1 MLHDYGDGARR
12 TFGSIA
18 MPVSRRSI
26 IAAGAAGAAGVAAQA
41 APLLGFDA
49 SDLGLKPDAAQDQT
63 HILQRA
69 IERAAQ
75 ARLPLLLPPGTYRAA
90 ELRLPAHAKIAGTRG
105 ATRLVLARA
114 ASLFT
119 GSNAANV
126 DLTGLVIDGARL
138 KPDQGRA
145 LVHVADGQDI
155 RLTDCTIVNAGRN
168 AVSLERCSGVVSG
181 CTIEDAGDGA
191 LFAIDST
198 GLRIAGNV
206 IRRSGNN
213 GIQVWRSAFGNDG
226 TIVTDNRIEDTRAD
240 AGGDG
245 PHGNAISVFR
255 AGNLIVRGN
264 RIDGCAFSAV
274 RGNSASNIQIA
285 GNVCTR
291 MSEVGIYSEF
301 SFEGAVI
308 TGNTVDGATIGIS
321 VTNFD
326 VGGRLAVVQGNLI
339 RNLLPVGNGNGIG
352 IGIAADSVVS
362 GNVIEIAPTAGIEV
376 GYGPYLR
383 DVIVSDNVMRSV
395 GVGVAVS
402 VVPGSGAALIADN
415 LIAEAKSGAVVGME
429 WDKRVTGDMTRDGT
443 GKYAHVTLS
452 GNRVR

>member
-1 MLHDYGDGARR
+1 
-12 TFGSIA
+12 
-18 MPVSRRSI
+18 MP
-26 IAAGAAGAAGVAAQA
+26 
-41 APLLGFDA
+41 P
-49 SDLGLKPDAAQDQT
+49 
-63 HILQRA
+63 
-69 IERAAQ
+69 
-75 ARLPLLLPPGTYRAA
+75 
-90 ELRLPAHAKIAGTRG
+90 HAKIAGTRG
-105 ATRLVLARA
+105 ATRLSLAHAR
-114 ASLFT
+114 SLFV
-119 GSNAANV
+119 SERAENI
-126 DLTGLVIDGARL
+126 DLSGLVIDGL
-138 KPDQGRA
+138 KAKPAEGRA
-145 LVHVADGQDI
+145 LVHIVQASDI
-155 RLTDCTIVNAGRN
+155 RITDCTIVNAGRN
-168 AVSLERCSGVVSG
+168 AVTLERCSGVVTG
-181 CTIEDAGDGA
+181 CIIEDAGDGA
-191 LFAIDST
+191 LFALDST

-226 TIVTDNRIEDTRAD
+226 TIVTDNRIEEIRAD

-245 PHGNAISVFR
+245 PNGNGISVYR
-255 AGNLIVRGN
+255 AGNVMVRGN
-264 RIDGCAFSAV
+264 RIDKCAFSAV

-352 IGIAADSVVS
+352 IGIAADSVVT

-383 DVIVSDNVMRSV
+383 DVIVSDNVMRTV

-402 VVPGSGAALIADN
+402 VVPGSGTALITDN
-415 LIAEAKSGAVVGME
+415 LIAEAKNGAVVGME
-429 WDKRVTGDMTRDGT
+429 WDKRVTGD
-443 GKYAHVTLS
+443 
-452 GNRVR
+452 

>member
-1 MLHDYGDGARR
+1 MR
-12 TFGSIA
+12 
-18 MPVSRRSI
+18 VSRRTI
-26 IAAGAAGAAGVAAQA
+26 IAAGTLGAAAAGTTAAQA
-41 APLLGFDA
+41 APLLG
-49 SDLGLKPDAAQDQT
+49 LDAAGLGVRPDSPQDQT
-63 HILQRA
+63 PALQRA

-75 ARLPLLLPPGTYRAA
+75 ARLPLMLPPGTYRAA
-90 ELRLPAHAKIAGTRG
+90 ELRLPSHAKIAGTRG
-105 ATRLVLARA
+105 ATRLSLAHAR
-114 ASLFT
+114 SLFV
-119 GSNAANV
+119 SERAENV
-126 DLTGLVIDGARL
+126 DLSGLVIDGL
-138 KPDQGRA
+138 KAKPAEGRA
-145 LVHVADGQDI
+145 LVHVTQCNDI
-155 RLTDCTIVNAGRN
+155 RITDCTIVNAGRN
-168 AVSLERCSGVVSG
+168 AVTLERCSGVVSG

-191 LFAIDST
+191 LFALDST

-213 GIQVWRSAFGNDG
+213 GIQVWRSAPGNDS
-226 TIVTDNRIEDTRAD
+226 TIVVDNRIEETRAD

-245 PHGNAISVFR
+245 PYGNAISVYR
-255 AGNLIVRGN
+255 AGNVIVRGN
-264 RIDGCAFSAV
+264 RIDRAAFSAV

-285 GNVCTR
+285 GNICTGMR
-291 MSEVGIYSEF
+291 EVGIYSEF

-362 GNVIEIAPTAGIEV
+362 GNVIENAPTAGVEV

-383 DVIVSDNVMRSV
+383 DVIVSDNVMRGT

-402 VVPGSGAALIADN
+402 VVPGSGTALITDN
-415 LIAEAKSGAVVGME
+415 LIAEAKGGAVVGME
-429 WDKRVTGDMTRDGT
+429 WDKRVTGDMTKDGT
-443 GKYAHVTLS
+443 GPFAHVTLS

>member
-1 MLHDYGDGARR
+1 MPVNRR
-12 TFGSIA
+12 T
-18 MPVSRRSI
+18 I
-26 IAAGAAGAAGVAAQA
+26 ITASAFGAAIGAAAPAQA
-41 APLLGFDA
+41 APLLGIDA
-49 SDLGLKPDAAQDQT
+49 GELGLKP
-63 HILQRA
+63 IPRRINRRVLQRA
-69 IERAAQ
+69 IDRAAQ
-75 ARLPLLLPPGTYRAA
+75 ARTTLLLPPGTFRAA
-90 ELRLPAHAKIAGTRG
+90 ELSLPPHAKIAGTRG
-105 ATRLVLARA
+105 TTRLVLSRA
-114 ASLFT
+114 ASLFAGN
-119 GSNAANV
+119 GSTNI
-126 DLTGLVIDGARL
+126 DLTGLIIDGAKL
-138 KPDQGRA
+138 KPAEGRA
-145 LVHVADGQDI
+145 LVHIADGQDI
-155 RLTDCTIVNAGRN
+155 RLTDCTILNAGRN
-168 AVSLERCSGVVSG
+168 AMSLERCSGVVTG
-181 CTIEDAGDGA
+181 CIIEDAGDGA

-198 GLRIAGNV
+198 GLRIVGNV

-213 GIQVWRSAFGNDG
+213 GIQVWRSTFGDDG

-245 PHGNAISVFR
+245 PYGNAISVYR
-255 AGNLIVRGN
+255 AGNVLVRGN
-264 RIDGCAFSAV
+264 RIDRCAFSAV

-285 GNVCTR
+285 GNVCTG
-291 MSEVGIYSEF
+291 MKEVGIYSEF

-339 RNLLPVGNGNGIG
+339 RNLLPDGNGNGIG

-402 VVPGSGAALIADN
+402 VVPGSGAALITDN
-415 LIAEAKSGAVVGME
+415 LIAEAKTGAVVGMA
-429 WDKRVTGDMTRDGT
+429 WDKRVTGDMTKDGV
-443 GKYAHVTLS
+443 GKFTHVTLS

>member
-1 MLHDYGDGARR
+1 MLMRP
-12 TFGSIA
+12 SIWSID
-18 MPVSRRSI
+18 MRVSRRSI
-26 IAAGAAGAAGVAAQA
+26 IAAGAIGAASAGTTASAAT
-41 APLLGFDA
+41 APLLGIDA
-49 SDLGLKPDAAQDQT
+49 GEFGLKADSAQDQT
-63 HILQRA
+63 EVLQRA

-75 ARLPLLLPPGTYRAA
+75 ARLPLLLPPGSYRAA
-90 ELRLPAHAKIAGTRG
+90 GLRLPANAKIAGTRG
-105 ATRLVLARA
+105 TTRLVLSRA
-114 ASLFT
+114 GSLFAVS
-119 GSNAANV
+119 GAANI

-138 KPDQGRA
+138 KSDQGRA

-155 RLTDCTIVNAGRN
+155 RITDCSILNADRN
-168 AVSLERCSGVVSG
+168 AITLERCSGVVSG
-181 CTIEDAGDGA
+181 CSIEDAGDGA

-213 GIQVWRSAFGNDG
+213 GIQVWRSAFGDDG
-226 TIVTDNRIEDTRAD
+226 TIVTDNRVEDTRAD

-245 PHGNAISVFR
+245 PYGNAISVYR
-255 AGNLIVRGN
+255 AGNVIVRGN
-264 RIDGCAFSAV
+264 RIDKCAFSAV

-285 GNVCTR
+285 GNVCTG
-291 MSEVGIYSEF
+291 MKEVGIYSEF

-339 RNLLPVGNGNGIG
+339 RNLSPDGNGNGIG

-383 DVIVSDNVMRSV
+383 DVIVSDNVMRTV

-402 VVPGSGAALIADN
+402 VVPGSGTALITDN
-415 LIAEAKSGAVVGME
+415 LIAEAKNGAVVGME
-429 WDKRVTGDMTRDGT
+429 WDKRVTGDLTRDGI
-443 GKYAHVTLS
+443 GKHAHLTLS

>member
-1 MLHDYGDGARR
+1 MR
-12 TFGSIA
+12 
-18 MPVSRRSI
+18 VSRRTM
-26 IAAGAAGAAGVAAQA
+26 IAAGALGAAAAGTTPAQA
-41 APLLGFDA
+41 APLLGIDA
-49 SDLGLKPDAAQDQT
+49 GEFGLKPDSAQDQT
-63 HILQRA
+63 QVLQRA

-75 ARLPLLLPPGTYRAA
+75 ARLPLMLPPGTYRAA
-90 ELRLPAHAKIAGTRG
+90 ELRLPPNAKIAGTRG
-105 ATRLVLARA
+105 ATRLVLSRA

-119 GSNAANV
+119 GSSAANV
-126 DLTGLVIDGARL
+126 DLTGLVIDGDRL
-138 KPDQGRA
+138 KPPQGRA
-145 LVHVADGQDI
+145 LVHIVDGQDARI
-155 RLTDCTIVNAGRN
+155 TDCSILNAGRN
-168 AVSLERCSGVVSG
+168 AISLERCSGAVSG
-181 CTIEDAGDGA
+181 CAIEDAGDGA

-198 GLRIAGNV
+198 GLRVAGNV

-213 GIQVWRSAFGNDG
+213 GIQIWRSAFGNDG
-226 TIVTDNRIEDTRAD
+226 TIVSDNRVEDTRAD

-245 PHGNAISVFR
+245 PYGNGISVYR
-255 AGNLIVRGN
+255 AGNVIVRGN

-285 GNVCTR
+285 GNLCTR
-291 MSEVGIYSEF
+291 MGEVAIYSEF

-308 TGNTVDGATIGIS
+308 TGNTVDRATVGIS

-339 RNLLPVGNGNGIG
+339 RNLVPDKNGSSIG
-352 IGIAADSVVS
+352 IGIAADSVVT
-362 GNVIEIAPTAGIEV
+362 GNVIEIAATCGIEV

-402 VVPGSGAALIADN
+402 VVPGSGTALIADN
-415 LIAEAKSGAVVGME
+415 LIADAKHGAVVGME
-429 WDKRVTGDMTRDGT
+429 WDKRVTGDLTKDGV
-443 GKYAHVTLS
+443 GRFAHVTLS

>member
-1 MLHDYGDGARR
+1 MTISRR
-12 TFGSIA
+12 T
-18 MPVSRRSI
+18 I
-26 IAAGAAGAAGVAAQA
+26 IAAGTIGAAAGATALPAQA
-41 APLLGFDA
+41 APV
-49 SDLGLKPDAAQDQT
+49 LGLDAAGLGVRPNLPQDQT
-63 HILQRA
+63 EALQRA
-69 IERAAQ
+69 IDRAAQ
-75 ARLPLLLPPGTYRAA
+75 ARTTLILPAGTYRVA
-90 ELRLPAHAKIAGTRG
+90 ELRLPPHAKIAGTRG
-105 ATRLVLARA
+105 ATRLSLAHARSMFISERA
-114 ASLFT
+114 E
-119 GSNAANV
+119 NI
-126 DLTGLVIDGARL
+126 DLSGLVIDGL
-138 KPDQGRA
+138 KAKPAEGRA
-145 LVHVADGQDI
+145 LVHIVQANDI
-155 RLTDCTIVNAGRN
+155 RITDCTIVNAGRN
-168 AVSLERCSGVVSG
+168 AVTLERCSGVVTG
-181 CTIEDAGDGA
+181 CVIEDAGDGA
-191 LFAIDST
+191 LFALDST
-198 GLRIAGNV
+198 GLRIAGNT

-226 TIVTDNRIEDTRAD
+226 TIVTDNRIENIRAD

-245 PHGNAISVFR
+245 PNGNGISVYR
-255 AGNLIVRGN
+255 AGNVIVRGN
-264 RIDGCAFSAV
+264 RIDTCAFSAV

-285 GNVCTR
+285 GNICTR

-352 IGIAADSVVS
+352 IGIAADSVVT

-383 DVIVSDNVMRSV
+383 DVIVSDNVMRTV

-402 VVPGSGAALIADN
+402 VVPGSGTALITDN
-415 LIAEAKSGAVVGME
+415 LIAEAKNGAVVGME
-429 WDKRVTGDMTRDGT
+429 WDKRVTGDLTKDGV
-443 GKYAHVTLS
+443 GKHAHLTLS

>member
-1 MLHDYGDGARR
+1 
-12 TFGSIA
+12 

-26 IAAGAAGAAGVAAQA
+26 IAAGAIGAATAGATTAPAIS
-41 APLLGFDA
+41 APLLSIDTGDF
-49 SDLGLKPDAAQDQT
+49 GLKPDSAQDQSQA
-63 HILQRA
+63 LQRA

-75 ARLPLLLPPGTYRAA
+75 ARSVLHLPPGTYRVA
-90 ELRLPAHAKIAGTRG
+90 ELRLPPHAKIAGTRG
-105 ATRLVLARA
+105 TTRLVLARA
-114 ASLFT
+114 ASLFSGT
-119 GSNAANV
+119 NAANI
-126 DLTGLVIDGARL
+126 DITGLVIDGAKL
-138 KPDQGRA
+138 KPPEGRA
-145 LVHVADGQDI
+145 LIHLADGQDI
-155 RLTDCTIVNAGRN
+155 RLTDCTIVHAGRN
-168 AVSLERCSGVVSG
+168 AISLERCSGAVTG

-198 GLRIAGNV
+198 GLRVAGNV

-213 GIQVWRSAFGNDG
+213 GIQVWRSAFGSDG
-226 TIVTDNRIEDTRAD
+226 TIVVDNRIEETRAD

-245 PHGNAISVFR
+245 PYGNAISVFR
-255 AGNLIVRGN
+255 AGNVIVRGN

-362 GNVIEIAPTAGIEV
+362 GNVIENAPLRGIEV

-383 DVIVSDNVMRSV
+383 DVIVSDNVMRAV

-402 VVPGSGAALIADN
+402 VVPGSGTALISGN
-415 LIAEAKSGAVVGME
+415 LIAEAKHGAVVGME
-429 WDKRVTGDMTRDGT
+429 WEKTVTGDMTKDGT
-443 GKYAHVTLS
+443 GRHAHVTLS

>member
-1 MLHDYGDGARR
+1 MSITRR
-12 TFGSIA
+12 T
-18 MPVSRRSI
+18 I
-26 IAAGAAGAAGVAAQA
+26 IAAGSVAAAGGAAPASAT
-41 APLLGFDA
+41 PLLGIDA
-49 SDLGLKPDAAQDQT
+49 SGLGLKPDSALDQT
-63 HILQRA
+63 QALQRA
-69 IERAAQ
+69 IDRAAQ
-75 ARLPLLLPPGTYRAA
+75 ARTVLILPPGTYRAA
-90 ELRLPAHAKIAGTRG
+90 GLRLPPYAKIAGTRG
-105 ATRLVLARA
+105 ASRIVLAQA

-119 GSNAANV
+119 GDNAAGI
-126 DLTGLVIDGARL
+126 DLTGLVIDGAKL
-138 KPDQGRA
+138 KPQQGRA
-145 LVHVADGQDI
+145 LVHLTDGQDL

-168 AVSLERCSGVVSG
+168 AISLERCSGVVAG

-213 GIQVWRSAFGNDG
+213 GVQVWRSTFGNDG

-240 AGGDG
+240 SGGDG
-245 PHGNAISVFR
+245 PYGNAISVFR
-255 AGNLIVRGN
+255 AGNVMVRGN

-285 GNVCTR
+285 DNVCTR

-339 RNLLPVGNGNGIG
+339 RNLLPTGNGNGIG
-352 IGIAADSVVS
+352 IGIAADSVVT
-362 GNVIEIAPTAGIEV
+362 GNVIETAPTAGVEV

-383 DVIVSDNVMRSV
+383 DVIVSDNVIRGV

-402 VVPGSGAALIADN
+402 VVPGSGSALIADN
-415 LIAEAKSGAVVGME
+415 LIADAKNGAVVGME
-429 WDKRVTGDMTRDGT
+429 WDKRVTGDMTKDGA

>member
-1 MLHDYGDGARR
+1 MGITRR
-12 TFGSIA
+12 T
-18 MPVSRRSI
+18 I
-26 IAAGAAGAAGVAAQA
+26 IAAGTVGASAGSVASAAA
-41 APLLGFDA
+41 APLLGIDA
-49 SDLGLKPDAAQDQT
+49 AELGLKPDAPQDQT
-63 HILQRA
+63 HVLQRA
-69 IERAAQ
+69 IDRAAQ
-75 ARLPLLLPPGTYRAA
+75 ARLPLMLPPGSYRAA
-90 ELRLPAHAKIAGTRG
+90 ELRLPSHAKIAGIRG
-105 ATRLVLARA
+105 ASRLSLAHAR
-114 ASLFT
+114 SLFV
-119 GSNAANV
+119 GERAENV
-126 DLTGLVIDGARL
+126 DLSGLVIDGL
-138 KPDQGRA
+138 KAKPAEGRA
-145 LVHVADGQDI
+145 LVHLADARDV

-168 AVSLERCSGVVSG
+168 AITLERCSGAVTG
-181 CTIEDAGDGA
+181 CVIEDAGDGA
-191 LFAIDST
+191 LFAVDST

-226 TIVTDNRIEDTRAD
+226 TIVVDNRIEETRAD
-240 AGGDG
+240 SGGDG
-245 PHGNAISVFR
+245 PYGNAISVFR
-255 AGNLIVRGN
+255 AGNVIVRGN

-291 MSEVGIYSEF
+291 LGEVAIYSEF

-308 TGNTVDGATIGIS
+308 TGNTVDGATLGIS

-339 RNLLPVGNGNGIG
+339 RNIQAGVSEDRGAGIA
-352 IGIAADSVVS
+352 IAADSVVT
-362 GNVIEIAPTAGIEV
+362 GNVIENTAVIGIAV

-383 DVIVSDNVMRSV
+383 DVIVSDNVMRTV

-402 VVPGSGAALIADN
+402 VVPGSGTALLAGNLIAD
-415 LIAEAKSGAVVGME
+415 AKGGAVVGME
-429 WDKRVTGDMTRDGT
+429 WEKRVTGDMTKDGA

>member
-1 MLHDYGDGARR
+1 VSLTRR
-12 TFGSIA
+12 TIITAGSI
-18 MPVSRRSI
+18 S
-26 IAAGAAGAAGVAAQA
+26 AAAAA
-41 APLLGFDA
+41 APA
-49 SDLGLKPDAAQDQT
+49 AAAPMLGLDAAELGVKPNAPQDQT
-63 HILQRA
+63 QSLQRA
-69 IERAAQ
+69 IDRAAQ
-75 ARLPLLLPPGTYRAA
+75 ARTVLLLPPGNYRAA
-90 ELRLPAHAKIAGTRG
+90 ELRLPSHAKIAGTRG
-105 ATRLVLARA
+105 ASRISLAHAR
-114 ASLFT
+114 SLFVAERAE
-119 GSNAANV
+119 NI
-126 DLTGLVIDGARL
+126 DLSGLVIDGL
-138 KPDQGRA
+138 KGKPAEGRA
-145 LVHVADGQDI
+145 LIHFSDAADL
-155 RLTDCTIVNAGRN
+155 RLTDCVIVNAGRN
-168 AVSLERCSGVVSG
+168 AVSLERCSGAVTG

-198 GLRIAGNV
+198 GLRISGNV

-245 PHGNAISVFR
+245 PYGNAISVFR
-255 AGNLIVRGN
+255 AGNVMVRGN

-291 MSEVGIYSEF
+291 MDEVAIYSEF

-308 TGNTVDGATIGIS
+308 TGNTVDGATAGIS

-339 RNLLPVGNGNGIG
+339 RNIRPAGADRGIG
-352 IGIAADSVVS
+352 IAIAADSVVS
-362 GNVIEIAPTAGIEV
+362 GNVIENAPNRGIEV

-383 DVIVSDNVMRSV
+383 DVIVSDNVLRSV
-395 GVGVAVS
+395 GIGIAVS

-415 LIAEAKSGAVVGME
+415 LIAEAKGGAVVGME
-429 WDKRVTGDMTRDGT
+429 WEKPVTGDMTKDGT
-443 GKYAHVTLS
+443 GRFAHVTLS
-452 GNRVR
+452 ANRVR

>member
-1 MLHDYGDGARR
+1 MR
-12 TFGSIA
+12 I
-18 MPVSRRSI
+18 SRRSI
-26 IAAGAAGAAGVAAQA
+26 IAAGAVGAATGATTLPAEA
-41 APLLGFDA
+41 APLLAIDA
-49 SDLGLKPDAAQDQT
+49 GELGLKSDSAQDQSAA
-63 HILQRA
+63 LQRA
-69 IERAAQ
+69 IDHAAQ
-75 ARLPLLLPPGTYRAA
+75 ARLPLMLPPGTYRAA
-90 ELRLPAHAKIAGTRG
+90 ELRLPANAKIAGTRG
-105 ATRLVLARA
+105 TSRLVLSRA
-114 ASLFT
+114 ASLFSGT
-119 GSNAANV
+119 GAANI
-126 DLTGLVIDGARL
+126 DLAGLVIDGAKL
-138 KPDQGRA
+138 KPQQGRA
-145 LVHVADGQDI
+145 LVHIVDGQDI
-155 RLTDCTIVNAGRN
+155 RITDCAILNAGRN
-168 AVSLERCSGVVSG
+168 AIALEGCSGVVTG
-181 CTIEDAGDGA
+181 CTIEDAADGA

-226 TIVTDNRIEDTRAD
+226 TIVVENRIEDTRAD

-245 PHGNAISVFR
+245 PYGNAISVYR
-255 AGNLIVRGN
+255 AGNVMVRGN

-285 GNVCTR
+285 GNICTR
-291 MSEVGIYSEF
+291 MKEVGIYSEF

-308 TGNTVDGATIGIS
+308 TGNTVDGATVGIS

-352 IGIAADSVVS
+352 IGIAADSVVT

-383 DVIVSDNVMRSV
+383 DVIVSDNVMRGV

-402 VVPGSGAALIADN
+402 VVPGSGTALIADN
-415 LIAEAKSGAVVGME
+415 LIAEAKNGAVVGME
-429 WDKRVTGDMTRDGT
+429 WDKRVTGDMTKDGV
-443 GKYAHVTLS
+443 GKHAHVTLS

>member
-1 MLHDYGDGARR
+1 MR
-12 TFGSIA
+12 
-18 MPVSRRSI
+18 VSRRSI
-26 IAAGAAGAAGVAAQA
+26 IAAGTIGAIGAGATASATAT
-41 APLLGFDA
+41 PLLGIDA
-49 SDLGLKPDAAQDQT
+49 GEFGLKPDSPQDQT
-63 HILQRA
+63 QALQRA
-69 IERAAQ
+69 IDRAAE
-75 ARLPLLLPPGTYRAA
+75 ARLPLMLPPGTYRAA
-90 ELRLPAHAKIAGTRG
+90 DLQLRPHAKIAGSRG
-105 ATRLVLARA
+105 ASRIVLARP

-119 GSNAANV
+119 GRSAANI

-138 KPDQGRA
+138 KPQQGRA

-155 RLTDCTIVNAGRN
+155 RLTDCSILNAGRN
-168 AVSLERCSGVVSG
+168 AVSLERCSGIVTG
-181 CTIEDAGDGA
+181 CTFEDAGDGA
-191 LFAIDST
+191 LFAIDSL

-245 PHGNAISVFR
+245 PYGNAISVFR
-255 AGNLIVRGN
+255 AGNVIVRGN

-352 IGIAADSVVS
+352 IGIAADSVVT

-383 DVIVSDNVMRSV
+383 DVIVSDNVMRGV

-402 VVPGSGAALIADN
+402 VVPGSGTALITDN
-415 LIAEAKSGAVVGME
+415 LIAETKNGAVVGME
-429 WDKRVTGDMTRDGT
+429 WDKRVTGDLTKDGV